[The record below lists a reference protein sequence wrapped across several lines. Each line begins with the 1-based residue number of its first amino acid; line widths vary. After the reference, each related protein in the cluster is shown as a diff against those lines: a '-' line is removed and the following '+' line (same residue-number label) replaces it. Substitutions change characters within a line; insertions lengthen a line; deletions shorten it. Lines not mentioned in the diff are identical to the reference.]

1 MHKVDMTNL
10 EHTPWKLMS
19 GMRDVLIHD
28 YEGVDPFTVW
38 DTIQQNI
45 PVLIEQLQKAFNQK

>member
-1 MHKVDMTNL
+1 MTNL